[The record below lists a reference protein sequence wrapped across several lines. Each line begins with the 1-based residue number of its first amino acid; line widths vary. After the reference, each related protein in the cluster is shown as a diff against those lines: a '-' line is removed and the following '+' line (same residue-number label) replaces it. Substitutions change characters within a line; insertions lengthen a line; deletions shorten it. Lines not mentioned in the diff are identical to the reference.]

1 MRRIQLREFRTLQLG
16 NRVPVSIALQ
26 GKSGLELS
34 NEIQDS
40 LSEVKWEIALQG
52 MFGLELSL
60 VLEALLFLFT
70 CYQVVKAGRIL
81 DEIQD
86 NLSEVKRGE
95 RVGAKRKYGTQNKY
109 TGLSKGLEPEEKLRL
124 GRNTW
129 REIRRK
135 RGKREKKKDQLAEV
149 SRKRSLC
156 SSLDGLGEP
165 ALGSSESDDEFSSE
179 ETDWEEEAAHYEK
192 KGYQP
197 GKVLANQLRKPKA
210 AGEGQFADWPQGSR
224 LQGPPYAESPPCVVR
239 QQCAERCA
247 ERQCAERQCADSF
260 IPREEQRKIQ
270 QAFPVFEGAE
280 GGRVHAPVEYLQIKE
295 IAESVRKY
303 GTNANFTLV
312 QLDRLAGMALTPAD
326 WQTVVKAALPSMG
339 KYMEWR
345 ALWHE
350 AAQAQARANAA
361 ALTPEQRDW
370 TFDLLTGQGAY
381 SADQTN
387 YHWGAYA
394 QISSTAIRA
403 WKALSRAGETTG
415 QLTKIIQGPQES
427 FSDFVA
433 RMTEAAERIF
443 GESEQAAPLIEQLI
457 YEQATKECRAA
468 IAPRKNKGLQ
478 DWLRVC
484 RELGGPLSNAGLAAA
499 ILQSQNRSMGRNN
512 QRTCFNCGKP
522 GHFKK
527 DCRAPDK
534 QGGTLTLCSKCGKGY
549 HRADQCRSVRDIK
562 GRVLPPP
569 DSQSTDVPKNGS
581 SGPRSQGPQRYGNRF
596 VRTQEAVR
604 EATQEDPQGW
614 TCVPPPTSY

>member
-1 MRRIQLREFRTLQLG
+1 MNSELFSWGT
-16 NRVPVSIALQ
+16 RVPVSTALR
-26 GKSGLELS
+26 GKSDLELS
-34 NEIQDS
+34 KEIQDS
-40 LSEVKWEIALQG
+40 LSEVKWN
-52 MFGLELSL
+52 MFGLEFFL
-60 VLEALLFLFT
+60 VLGALLFLFT
-70 CYQVVKAGRIL
+70 CYQVVKIGRIL

-86 NLSEVKRGE
+86 KLSEVKRGE

-109 TGLSKGLEPEEKLRL
+109 TGLSKGLEPEEKFRS
-124 GRNTW
+124 GKNTW

-135 RGKREKKKDQLAEV
+135 RGKREKKKDRLAEV
-149 SRKRSLC
+149 SRRY
-156 SSLDGLGEP
+156 SSLDELRKP
-165 ALGSSESDDEFSSE
+165 ALSSSEADEEFSSE
-179 ETDWEEEAAHYEK
+179 ETDWEEEAAHY
-192 KGYQP
+192 QP
-197 GKVLANQLRKPKA
+197 ANWSRKKPKA

-239 QQCAERCA
+239 QQCA

-484 RELGGPLSNAGLAAA
+484 RELGGPLTNAGLAAA

-569 DSQSTDVPKNGS
+569 DSQSAYVPKNGS

>member
-1 MRRIQLREFRTLQLG
+1 M
-16 NRVPVSIALQ
+16 ALP
-26 GKSGLELS
+26 
-34 NEIQDS
+34 
-40 LSEVKWEIALQG
+40 G
-52 MFGLELSL
+52 MFGLELFL
-60 VLEALLFLFT
+60 VLGALLFLFT

-86 NLSEVKRGE
+86 KLSEVKRGE

-109 TGLSKGLEPEEKLRL
+109 TGLSKGLEPEEKLRS

-149 SRKRSLC
+149 SRRRSLYP
-156 SSLDGLGEP
+156 SLDEFKELV
-165 ALGSSESDDEFSSE
+165 LSSSESDKKFSFSE
-179 ETDWEEEAAHYEK
+179 ETDLEEETARYEREK
-192 KGYQP
+192 CQP
-197 GKVLANQLRKPKA
+197 DKMRANRSRKKPKA
-210 AGEGQFADWPQGSR
+210 AGKGQLAAWPLGSR
-224 LQGPPYAESPPCVVR
+224 LQGHSAPPPYAEPPPCVVH
-239 QQCAERCA
+239 QPCA
-247 ERQCAERQCADSF
+247 ERQWTERQCTDSF
-260 IPREEQRKIQ
+260 IPKEEQRKIQ

-350 AAQAQARANAA
+350 TAQAQARANAA

-484 RELGGPLSNAGLAAA
+484 RELGGPLTNAGLAAA
-499 ILQSQNRSMGRNN
+499 ILQSQNRSMSRND

-562 GRVLPPP
+562 GRILPPP